1 MEEYYQAHTIPTII
15 ERNGMLISSSALVNR
30 RCCPMLRLFTWTT
43 KNVNWKKNK
52 LLQMRKFLIA
62 TCPMILI
69 RGTIHLG
76 SFFDWTPYY
85 VYFYGE
91 VEWIMA
97 AVKILHGRDHGLYSS
112 SKTQLTITTKRAVN
126 FGLSSHS

>member
-1 MEEYYQAHTIPTII
+1 
-15 ERNGMLISSSALVNR
+15 
-30 RCCPMLRLFTWTT
+30 
-43 KNVNWKKNK
+43 
-52 LLQMRKFLIA
+52 MRKFLIA

-97 AVKILHGRDHGLYSS
+97 AIKILHGTWDHGLYSS

-126 FGLSSHS
+126 FGLSSHRLIAKHQRRQTKANGNCFAIIFNSNEKAKKK